1 VTPLPLLRCPRCGH
15 TGDGSDRTAYKGC
28 PACARRGRAV
38 AFVCDPPRDEPVPSG
53 GFSRGIWRWSSALPV
68 DRRHAVSLGEGD
80 TPLLR
85 LPRVAR
91 DVGVK
96 DVYVKNEAANP
107 TGSHK
112 DRLAAL
118 AVSAARQIGAEV
130 VTGASTGNHGAAL
143 AAYSAQAGLRCVIF
157 TTATIADGMRA
168 AIQVTGAEL
177 VVAADSDAR
186 YGLMTEAVEREGWLV
201 CTNGTS
207 PPVGSPPFAV
217 EGYRTVAYEICEQLG
232 GRAPD
237 WVVIPVS
244 YGDCLAGVQR
254 GFAHLAET
262 GRIERAP
269 RLAAVEPYGALGRA
283 LASGTEA
290 QGPVSFAPTTPA
302 FSLAVRFTTDQAIR
316 AVKAA
321 GGVAVTVPEDE
332 LLHEQHRLGRLSGLY
347 AEVSSSITIAA
358 ARRLAR
364 EGTIAP
370 DASVVCV
377 LTATGLKD
385 PATTLRSLPAATEA
399 PR

>member
-1 VTPLPLLRCPRCGH
+1 
-15 TGDGSDRTAYKGC
+15 
-28 PACARRGRAV
+28 V
-38 AFVCDPPRDEPVPSG
+38 ALVCDPPQDQPVPSNG
-53 GFSRGIWRWSSALPV
+53 SGAGIWRWSAALPV

-80 TPLLR
+80 TPLLP
-85 LPRVAR
+85 LARVAG

-96 DVYVKNEAANP
+96 DLYVKNEAANP

-112 DRLAAL
+112 DRLAAM
-118 AVSAARQIGAEV
+118 AVSAARQIGAGII
-130 VTGASTGNHGAAL
+130 TGASTGNHGAAL

-157 TTATIADGMRA
+157 TTSTIPDGMRA
-168 AIQVTGAEL
+168 AIEVTGAEL
-177 VVAADSDAR
+177 VVAADADAR
-186 YGLMTEAVEREGWLV
+186 YGLMAEAVERDGWLV

-217 EGYRTVAYEICEQLG
+217 EGYRTIAYEICEQLG
-232 GRAPD
+232 WRAPD
-237 WVVIPVS
+237 WIVIPVS

-262 GRIERAP
+262 GRIARAP
-269 RLAAVEPYGALGRA
+269 RLAAAEPHGALGRA
-283 LASGTEA
+283 LSSGAEG
-290 QGPVSFAPTTPA
+290 QEPVRFPPSTPA
-302 FSLAVRFTTDQAIR
+302 FSLAVQLTTDQAIR
-316 AVKAA
+316 ALEAA

-358 ARRLAR
+358 ARRLVR
-364 EGTIAP
+364 DGTIAP

-385 PATTLRSLPAATEA
+385 PTTTLRSLPAARA
-399 PR
+399 S

>member
-1 VTPLPLLRCPRCGH
+1 
-15 TGDGSDRTAYKGC
+15 
-28 PACARRGRAV
+28 V
-38 AFVCDPPRDEPVPSG
+38 ALICDPPQNEPVPSG
-53 GFSRGIWRWSSALPV
+53 DPGQGIWRWSAALPV
-68 DRRHAVSLGEGD
+68 DRSHAVSLGEGD

-91 DVGVK
+91 DVGVEQL
-96 DVYVKNEAANP
+96 YVKNEAANP

-112 DRLAAL
+112 DRLATM

-130 VTGASTGNHGAAL
+130 ITGASTGNHGAAL

-157 TTATIADGMRA
+157 STPTLPDAMRA
-168 AIQVTGAEL
+168 AMQVTGAEIVL
-177 VVAADSDAR
+177 AADSDAR
-186 YGLMTEAVEREGWLV
+186 YGLMTEAVERDGWLV

-207 PPVGSPPFAV
+207 PPVGSPPYAV

-232 GRAPD
+232 WQAPD

-244 YGDCLAGVQR
+244 YGDLLAGVQR
-254 GFAHLAET
+254 GFTHLVET

-269 RLAAVEPYGALGRA
+269 RLAAVEPHGALGRA
-283 LASGTEA
+283 LASGTVS
-290 QGPVSFAPTTPA
+290 QDPVAFPATTPA

-316 AVKAA
+316 ALNAL
-321 GGVAVTVPEDE
+321 GGVAVTVPEEE
-332 LLHEQHRLGRLSGLY
+332 LLDEQHRLGRLSGLY

-358 ARRLAR
+358 ARRLVR
-364 EGTIAP
+364 DGTIAP

-385 PATTLRSLPAATEA
+385 PATTLRSLPTLT
-399 PR
+399 